1 MDGRRH
7 VGTHSRTRRELINLM
22 AAKSG
27 SSGLRMGCRI
37 GASDEAR
44 RHCRRD
50 SGKLSDVKR
59 RLRLGDRRCTLHSPI
74 DSRWTPGGFQ
84 LN

>member
-27 SSGLRMGCRI
+27 SGGLRMGCRV

-50 SGKLSDVKR
+50 SGELSDVKR
-59 RLRLGDRRCTLHSPI
+59 RLRLGDRSWKWVKGVEI
-74 DSRWTPGGFQ
+74 D
-84 LN
+84 LEK